1 MAQYDPNKKWTWTP
15 EDKFELS
22 GKDFGLILNTFRAI
36 LSKPESQEI
45 LLAQQSSNVLES
57 VLAASVEAGVAKEV
71 IEEEI
76 PS

>member
-36 LSKPESQEI
+36 LGKPEAQEI
-45 LLAQQSSNVLES
+45 LLAQQASNVLEG

-71 IEEEI
+71 IEEI